1 MVLGYK
7 KGTSRE
13 QEGTKLDVK
22 VVPLGWIIGQKRNK
36 LCKKGT
42 SQREREQVKR
52 TKLTI
57 QVQYKKDTST
67 IQGGVK
73 RTKLVGR
80 IDIGRTHDRIKDVRS
95 TPH

>member
-1 MVLGYK
+1 MVLGNK

-42 SQREREQVKR
+42 SQREGEQ
-52 TKLTI
+52 
-57 QVQYKKDTST
+57 
-67 IQGGVK
+67 VK

>member
-1 MVLGYK
+1 MNASPLICVHESAPQVDALSEDADRNMKYFPEERRIK
-7 KGTSRE
+7 KGPSG
-13 QEGTKLDVK
+13 QLDVK

-57 QVQYKKDTST
+57 QVQYKYNTRWSEKD
-67 IQGGVK
+67 
-73 RTKLVGR
+73 
-80 IDIGRTHDRIKDVRS
+80 
-95 TPH
+95 

>member
-1 MVLGYK
+1 MVLGYM

-22 VVPLGWIIGQKRNK
+22 VVPLGCIIGQKRNK

-80 IDIGRTHDRIKDVRS
+80 IDIGRTHQSKTAVRS

>member
-1 MVLGYK
+1 LVLGYK

-52 TKLTI
+52 TKL
-57 QVQYKKDTST
+57 
-67 IQGGVK
+67 
-73 RTKLVGR
+73 VGR

>member
-1 MVLGYK
+1 MVLGYM

-42 SQREREQVKR
+42 SQREREQVKG

-57 QVQYKKDTST
+57 QEQYKYNTSR
-67 IQGGVK
+67 GEK
-73 RTKLVGR
+73 RHTLDKEEPM
-80 IDIGRTHDRIKDVRS
+80 IE
-95 TPH
+95 

>member
-42 SQREREQVKR
+42 SR
-52 TKLTI
+52 I
-57 QVQYKKDTST
+57 QEGNK
-67 IQGGVK
+67 
-73 RTKLVGR
+73 
-80 IDIGRTHDRIKDVRS
+80 
-95 TPH
+95 

>member
-52 TKLTI
+52 TKL
-57 QVQYKKDTST
+57 
-67 IQGGVK
+67 
-73 RTKLVGR
+73 VGR
-80 IDIGRTHDRIKDVRS
+80 IDIGRTHNRIKDVRS

>member
-1 MVLGYK
+1 VLGYK

-22 VVPLGWIIGQKRNK
+22 LVPFRWIIGQKRNK

-52 TKLTI
+52 TKLVVT
-57 QVQYKKDTST
+57 
-67 IQGGVK
+67 
-73 RTKLVGR
+73 
-80 IDIGRTHDRIKDVRS
+80 VRG
-95 TPH
+95 

>member
-57 QVQYKKDTST
+57 QEQYKKDTST
-67 IQGGVK
+67 IQAVE
-73 RTKLVGR
+73 RN
-80 IDIGRTHDRIKDVRS
+80 D
-95 TPH
+95 TP

>member
-42 SQREREQVKR
+42 SQKEREQVKR
-52 TKLTI
+52 TKLTR
-57 QVQYKKDTST
+57 QVGST
-67 IQGGVK
+67 IQEGYK
-73 RTKLVGR
+73 YNTRWSE
-80 IDIGRTHDRIKDVRS
+80 KD
-95 TPH
+95 

>member
-22 VVPLGWIIGQKRNK
+22 VVPLGWIIGQKRTK

-52 TKLTI
+52 TK
-57 QVQYKKDTST
+57 
-67 IQGGVK
+67 
-73 RTKLVGR
+73 
-80 IDIGRTHDRIKDVRS
+80 
-95 TPH
+95 

>member
-1 MVLGYK
+1 MLGCK
-7 KGTSRE
+7 KGSSRE

-52 TKLTI
+52 TKL
-57 QVQYKKDTST
+57 
-67 IQGGVK
+67 
-73 RTKLVGR
+73 VGR

>member
-52 TKLTI
+52 TKL
-57 QVQYKKDTST
+57 
-67 IQGGVK
+67 
-73 RTKLVGR
+73 VGR

>member
-13 QEGTKLDVK
+13 QKGTKLDVK

-52 TKLTI
+52 TKL
-57 QVQYKKDTST
+57 
-67 IQGGVK
+67 
-73 RTKLVGR
+73 VGR

>member
-52 TKLTI
+52 TKL
-57 QVQYKKDTST
+57 
-67 IQGGVK
+67 
-73 RTKLVGR
+73 VGR
-80 IDIGRTHDRIKDVRS
+80 IDIGRTHYIETDVRS